1 MGSIL
6 ILSPGMNWGTR
17 PRGPAAPLAHQAE
30 IRGRAPRTAS
40 SGAEMAVL
48 VGVLLSTMLLT
59 TGAAYSISST
69 KDKLGSDVL
78 GGSLNQKAHLE
89 ATVSSSFF
97 APAGGASTK
106 GDRHW
111 RVIPVGKFVQI
122 GADSPI
128 VC

>member
-1 MGSIL
+1 
-6 ILSPGMNWGTR
+6 
-17 PRGPAAPLAHQAE
+17 
-30 IRGRAPRTAS
+30 
-40 SGAEMAVL
+40 MAVL

-106 GDRHW
+106 GIVTGWLSRS
-111 RVIPVGKFVQI
+111 GSSFK
-122 GADSPI
+122 SEPI
-128 VC
+128 HQ

>member
-1 MGSIL
+1 MVGGFSL
-6 ILSPGMNWGTR
+6 SRLELVLSPSSLRLTTR
-17 PRGPAAPLAHQAE
+17 W
-30 IRGRAPRTAS
+30 
-40 SGAEMAVL
+40 
-48 VGVLLSTMLLT
+48 STLRWVSRRLLT

-69 KDKLGSDVL
+69 RDKLGSDVL
-78 GGSLNQKAHLE
+78 GGSLIQKTHLE